1 MPGLLLMF
9 FPFNRT
15 VENTH
20 LYTMKKCFLLFLAVS
35 TLLTYSCNSGTETKA
50 EAKEEKT
57 GVEKTEVTT
66 NAKPESTDSA
76 VVDNSGKKAVKPE
89 SSEAKATAE
98 MCACINSSL
107 KGMSPKVQKIFI
119 RAGNSD
125 RPLQVLQN
133 EIVTISDQEQMELF
147 EQLQRFSTEPQLQKC
162 SDDIR
167 KKYGLDDNDKAAQE
181 RFLQAARANKDCEL
195 VYALIKIGMQQQP
208 GAGAGQ

>member
-1 MPGLLLMF
+1 
-9 FPFNRT
+9 
-15 VENTH
+15 
-20 LYTMKKCFLLFLAVS
+20 MKKCFILFLAVS
-35 TLLTYSCNSGTETKA
+35 SLLTYSCHSGTDTKA
-50 EAKEEKT
+50 EAKD
-57 GVEKTEVTT
+57 EKTEVGKTGET
-66 NAKPESTDSA
+66 GTAEPEKIDSA
-76 VVDNSGKKAVKPE
+76 VVEIPDNKATKPV
-89 SSEAKATAE
+89 SNEAKATAE

-107 KGMSPKVQKIFI
+107 KGMSPKIQQIFI

-195 VYALIKIGMQQQP
+195 VYALIKIGMQQS

>member
-1 MPGLLLMF
+1 
-9 FPFNRT
+9 
-15 VENTH
+15 
-20 LYTMKKCFLLFLAVS
+20 MKKCFILFLAVNS
-35 TLLTYSCNSGTETKA
+35 LLTYSCSSGTNTNAEAREEKA
-50 EAKEEKT
+50 EMGKT
-57 GVEKTEVTT
+57 DVTKTAETGKNDSVSLETSVTKL
-66 NAKPESTDSA
+66 AKPES
-76 VVDNSGKKAVKPE
+76 NE
-89 SSEAKATAE
+89 SKATAE

-107 KGMSPKVQKIFI
+107 KGMSPKIQKIFI

-167 KKYGLDDNDKAAQE
+167 KKYGLADNDKAAQE
-181 RFLQAARANKDCEL
+181 RFLQAARSNKDCEL

-208 GAGAGQ
+208 GAGQ

>member
-1 MPGLLLMF
+1 
-9 FPFNRT
+9 
-15 VENTH
+15 
-20 LYTMKKCFLLFLAVS
+20 MKKLFILFLTASV
-35 TLLTYSCNSGTETKA
+35 LFTYSCTSGTDSKA
-50 EAKEEKT
+50 ETSEEKT
-57 GVEKTEVTT
+57 VADKTVDANSEIPAINDTLVQENVETKTV
-66 NAKPESTDSA
+66 KPEST
-76 VVDNSGKKAVKPE
+76 
-89 SSEAKATAE
+89 EAKATAE

-107 KGMSPKVQKIFI
+107 KSMSPKIQQIFI

-195 VYALIKIGMQQQP
+195 VYALIKIGMQQQT
-208 GAGAGQ
+208 GAGAGN